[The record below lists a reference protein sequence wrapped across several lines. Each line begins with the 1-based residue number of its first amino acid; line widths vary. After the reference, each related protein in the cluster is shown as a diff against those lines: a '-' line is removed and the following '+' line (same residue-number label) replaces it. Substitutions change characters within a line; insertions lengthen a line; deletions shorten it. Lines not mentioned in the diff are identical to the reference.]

1 MSELFVDT
9 SGWANLIDVSQPF
22 HRITAQIYQDARS
35 QKRKMITTS
44 YIITELVALLSSP
57 LHIPRPK
64 AIAFIQGLKNS
75 PYVDVVFVTQE
86 IDAKAWELLSQ
97 RQDKEW
103 SLVDCS
109 SFVVM
114 QDRKITD
121 ALTSDRHF
129 EQAGF
134 IRLLRA

>member
-1 MSELFVDT
+1 MPELFADT
-9 SGWANLIDVSQPF
+9 SGWANLIDISQPF
-22 HRITAQIYQDARS
+22 HSNTVQIYQNARA
-35 QKRKMITTS
+35 QKRKIITTS
-44 YIITELVALLSSP
+44 YIISELVALLSSP
-57 LHIPRPK
+57 LHIPRSQ

-75 PYVDVVFVTQE
+75 PYVEVIYISQE
-86 IDAKAWELLSQ
+86 IDTSAWELLTQ
-97 RQDKEW
+97 RPDKEW

-114 QDRKITD
+114 QQRKITE

-134 IRLLRA
+134 IRLLK